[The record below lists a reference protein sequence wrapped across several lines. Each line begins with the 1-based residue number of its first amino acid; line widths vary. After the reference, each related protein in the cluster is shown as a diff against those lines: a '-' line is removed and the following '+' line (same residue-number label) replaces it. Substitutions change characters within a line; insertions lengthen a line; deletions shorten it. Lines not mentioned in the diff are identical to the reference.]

1 MQVHSDGD
9 KMHKVARRR
18 LHLNAVNICVGEI
31 FIEYSALVS
40 AAACLTP
47 HPIAAIQL
55 RHTAGALRPLDQ
67 TCITGDAALG
77 LMPRWSPQITKDYR
91 CAERRGH
98 SGHKPA
104 GSNAL

>member
-18 LHLNAVNICVGEI
+18 LHLNALNICVGEI

-55 RHTAGALRPLDQ
+55 RHTAGALL
-67 TCITGDAALG
+67 ALLQLPIKG
-77 LMPRWSPQITKDYR
+77 CSSY
-91 CAERRGH
+91 G
-98 SGHKPA
+98 
-104 GSNAL
+104 